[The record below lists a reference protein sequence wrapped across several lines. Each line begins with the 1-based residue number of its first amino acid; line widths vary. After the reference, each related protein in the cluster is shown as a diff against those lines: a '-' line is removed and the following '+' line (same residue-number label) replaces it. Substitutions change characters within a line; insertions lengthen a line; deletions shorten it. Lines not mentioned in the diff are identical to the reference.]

1 MLVSWLISCGL
12 SSAAVAEI
20 IRFGNEGSGP
30 GKRENLRI
38 TPEQNPRR
46 LPKSGFPA
54 RPQLGL

>member
-38 TPEQNPRR
+38 TPEQNPRGSQNQASR
-46 LPKSGFPA
+46 HA
-54 RPQLGL
+54 RN